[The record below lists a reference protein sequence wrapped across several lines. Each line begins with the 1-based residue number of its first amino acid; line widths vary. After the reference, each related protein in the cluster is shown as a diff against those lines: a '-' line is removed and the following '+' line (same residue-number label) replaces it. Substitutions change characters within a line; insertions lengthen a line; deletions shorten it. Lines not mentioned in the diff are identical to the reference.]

1 LAACQARA
9 ITLSAP
15 VRCARRR
22 RDHRF
27 ASLMHTITMR
37 DGIGEQ
43 GSHGFVEI
51 SAAKC
56 RLGVI

>member
-1 LAACQARA
+1 MGWAPFA
-9 ITLSAP
+9 SAP
-15 VRCARRR
+15 RCSGEMCAAPSRSPL
-22 RDHRF
+22 

-37 DGIGEQ
+37 DGIGEP

>member
-1 LAACQARA
+1 
-9 ITLSAP
+9 
-15 VRCARRR
+15 
-22 RDHRF
+22 
-27 ASLMHTITMR
+27 MHTITMR